1 VDNVLSRIFLS
12 TKFKIIIQTSMKT
25 ILKDKSKSSS
35 NESLNGMMKTRPPE
49 RPPPPVVQK
58 NPKPKTNIIF
68 RWLRKLW
75 SFLKLFY
82 YKGGEYI
89 LDMIRAPSLKSSA
102 VMALGLCF
110 TFVGYEYSR
119 AASITLLAGEVS
131 IC

>member
-1 VDNVLSRIFLS
+1 
-12 TKFKIIIQTSMKT
+12 MKT

-35 NESLNGMMKTRPPE
+35 NESLNGMIKIRPPE
-49 RPPPPVVQK
+49 KTTPVVQK
-58 NPKPKTNIIF
+58 NPKSNTNIIF

-82 YKGGEYI
+82 YKGGEYV

-119 AASITLLAGEVS
+119 AASITLLAGEVNITDS
-131 IC
+131 YFFIFTYF